1 MTLISNKLNVNTYYS
16 EDENN
21 QICDIIKGDS
31 EIEKE
36 LLVLSVDGING
47 RTWHKHKRWSF
58 KYEMERALM
67 KEFPSSHF
75 SDPSK
80 DHLDVDVTSEHEDG
94 NWDLTLTLVS
104 NSLAFEEE
112 GTGFLEA
119 HLQRK
124 RAICKVLDDN
134 GFTGRLQHIHIL
146 AFTESMWNHRQNEKR
161 EWLAWEREKARRVSD
176 IVREIRQKLEH
187 ECKSDSISLENLKE
201 MTRLIPLNFVSGT
214 SFFHQACANKNVTL
228 EIIEFLLDF
237 HPDAPTMEVTE
248 TAGSY
253 KRFRGFP
260 LHVACRNQHCPT
272 SVIKLL
278 FKIHPLAL
286 TNYVQLQPLLM
297 THPGTKGQLG
307 AKGQRGRR
315 CTTFYYGKTTL
326 TLKSSICL

>member
-1 MTLISNKLNVNTYYS
+1 
-16 EDENN
+16 
-21 QICDIIKGDS
+21 
-31 EIEKE
+31 
-36 LLVLSVDGING
+36 
-47 RTWHKHKRWSF
+47 
-58 KYEMERALM
+58 M

-124 RAICKVLDDN
+124 RAVCKVLDDN

-286 TNYVQLQPLLM
+286 TKLCSVTTTSYDSSWDE
-297 THPGTKGQLG
+297 G
-307 AKGQRGRR
+307 A
-315 CTTFYYGKTTL
+315 T
-326 TLKSSICL
+326 